1 MEPRIFNRLRAIS
14 AEKDEAKREQL
25 KSESKVE
32 LGEYFGRHPHDA
44 EELAFDIFNGAF
56 KDAADNSIVNQ
67 LIDVKRI
74 GLAETDFI
82 NEDLRGLRAYTQ
94 GKGGQ
99 ILSSIMR
106 YEREQMPR
114 EEMVAA
120 IDIHRDEIVTDFFGT
135 LGSLQAQ
142 ARAKLEALPT
152 QRLVELLQ
160 AAITAGDYYGSFPT
174 ATISAD
180 NVDPILERVML
191 NSEGQVN
198 LVGTQVAIRRLT
210 NIGLDFGPNVQE
222 RIFATGQIATYKGTP
237 IVQVENFQNFEGY
250 WVLPHDEIWV
260 VGKNAGRLT
269 YYGDQ
274 PKVQQ
279 LQLPSFWTRWETARD
294 YGMLLHGV
302 GRGRLGRFILT

>member
-1 MEPRIFNRLRAIS
+1 MEPRIFNRLQAIA
-14 AEKDEAKREQL
+14 AESDASKKAQMKA
-25 KSESKVE
+25 ESKVE
-32 LGEYFGRHPHDA
+32 LGEWFARHPHEA
-44 EELAFDIFNGAF
+44 EELAFDLFSNAF
-56 KDAADNSIVNQ
+56 ADAADNSVVNQ
-67 LIDVKRI
+67 LIDVKRV

-99 ILSSIMR
+99 ILSDILR
-106 YEREQMPR
+106 YERAQMPR

-120 IDIHRDEIVTDFFGT
+120 IDIHRDEIQTNFWGT
-135 LGSLQAQ
+135 LDALQAQ

-160 AAITAGDYYGSFPT
+160 AAITAGAYYGSFPF
-174 ATISAD
+174 ATISSA
-180 NVDPILERVML
+180 NVDPIIESVML

-198 LVGTQVAIRRLT
+198 LVGTQVAIRRLS
-210 NIGLDFGPNVQE
+210 NLALDYGPNLQE
-222 RIFATGQIATYKGTP
+222 KVFATGQIASYKGTP

-269 YYGDQ
+269 YYGDT

-279 LQLPSFWTRWETARD
+279 LPQPSFWTRWETARD

-302 GRGRLGRFILT
+302 GKGRLGRFILT